1 MFVSQAK
8 RHRMEK
14 IMLLYTEKLVKIYKN
29 KKALDDISINIES
42 GQCYG
47 ILGKNGAGKSTF
59 IKLILGLIFP
69 SSGTIKIF
77 QKEAGKSN
85 NKIGYLSEDITL
97 YPHLSAKDNLL
108 VSAYSA
114 NNSITDSYIEECL
127 LKLSLE
133 KVGSKPVKSFSLG
146 MKRRLQ
152 LGMATMT
159 KPLELLILDEPT
171 NGLDVN
177 GCLWLRNYLSQLK
190 LQGVS
195 IVMASHSMADL
206 EACITHYAIFD
217 KGKVIHSGIWNEV
230 EGVSNICIDILP
242 QDKESYINIL
252 AENEIKINSTM
263 ENRIQVESSVLYKDI
278 LQLFTS
284 NGLFPENIVY
294 KKRSLEEIFIKLTEG
309 NR

>member
-1 MFVSQAK
+1 
-8 RHRMEK
+8 MEK

-29 KKALDDISINIES
+29 KKALDDISISIES

-69 SSGTIKIF
+69 SGGTIKIF
-77 QKEAGKSN
+77 QKEAGKCN

-114 NNSITDSYIEECL
+114 NSSITDNYIEKCL
-127 LKLSLE
+127 SKLSLE

-177 GCLWLRNYLSQLK
+177 GCLWLRDYLSQLK

-195 IVMASHSMADL
+195 IIMASHSMTDL

-217 KGKVIHSGIWNEV
+217 KGKVIHSGIWNET
-230 EGVSNICIDILP
+230 EGISNICIDILP
-242 QDKESYINIL
+242 QDKEAYTNVL
-252 AENEIKINSTM
+252 AKNEIKINSTT
-263 ENRIQVESSVLYKDI
+263 ENKIQVESSILYKDI